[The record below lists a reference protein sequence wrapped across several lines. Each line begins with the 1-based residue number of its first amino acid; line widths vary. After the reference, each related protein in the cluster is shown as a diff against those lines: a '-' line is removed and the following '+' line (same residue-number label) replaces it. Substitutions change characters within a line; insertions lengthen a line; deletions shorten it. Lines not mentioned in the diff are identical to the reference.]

1 MNKKS
6 LLVSIISIL
15 LPAISLA
22 GSFNGWI
29 YQNPYPTSNTLL
41 AVKFVT
47 PKKGWI
53 AGEKGTILYTEDG
66 GESWEAQ
73 ESVLEKA
80 AERRIIHD

>member
-22 GSFNGWI
+22 GSSNGWI

-53 AGEKGTILYTEDG
+53 AREKGTILYTEDG
-66 GESWEAQ
+66 GDIWEAQ
-73 ESVLEKA
+73 ENVLVKVTK
-80 AERRIIHD
+80 R